1 MCQCVNLNLENNI
14 TGILIAAVY
23 AEQIMTRW
31 DEDIKEAVNEKENN
45 TMNMQID
52 SSLRPRFVQIK
63 LLWY

>member
-1 MCQCVNLNLENNI
+1 MCQYVNLNLENNI

-31 DEDIKEAVNEKENN
+31 HEDIKEAVNEEENN

-63 LLWY
+63 LL